1 MLLFIFLNRLKICKG
16 FYIIHSPG
24 LCFKKLRNIC
34 NLRRLGYISAKA
46 FNTRQI
52 FLPADLKG
60 TLSDLWNALALLP
73 IQLLIPAVWII
84 RTLFNN
90 SFWIWIVSVDGLYF
104 IMFCNLHHLELDCC
118 YHHHHGNRNFTFHKK
133 DEFCCVW

>member
-24 LCFKKLRNIC
+24 LCVKKLRNIC

-84 RTLFNN
+84 RTLFNS
-90 SFWIWIVSVDGLYF
+90 SFWIWIVSVDGLYYYVLQF
-104 IMFCNLHHLELDCC
+104 ASFGIRLLLSSSSWQPEL
-118 YHHHHGNRNFTFHKK
+118 YLP
-133 DEFCCVW
+133 